1 LIEGASV
8 MVLAEDASLR
18 RSLAREIVERHA
30 EALTA
35 ADLETCVSLL
45 LTRGVDV
52 VVLDASLPP
61 GASALIERLRTIDDQ
76 IEIVLALREE
86 RADDVL
92 RSLGPIDRQHRLDV
106 VILPAPSPLCW
117 NVAISRAI
125 QRRRL
130 ERTIAVLEEQHAH
143 LSSSEEM
150 VGASAVMRDLRKRV
164 SMIASATSPVLIEG
178 ERGTGKELLARQIH
192 EGSARS
198 SAPFVTVSC
207 SAIAPD
213 HLSDELFGT
222 DKAVGAIARAS
233 RGALFLDEIEH
244 MGLEAQR
251 RLVGWLANPRD
262 EGSRRGDE
270 PRLMIST
277 RVDLRKRVKSGDFRE
292 DLFYR
297 LNVIPLRIPAL
308 RQRKDD
314 IPLLA
319 HTFLRRHASRQSK
332 DVQRIGIEAMRKIRS
347 HPWPGNVRQ
356 LEASIERAVVM
367 ARGETIVP
375 GDLLLDEELDNER
388 TTRRRARHEADDD
401 EIARTRG
408 SSANDLPAT
417 DETDWTAMP
426 YAQAKDHVMAAFH
439 TRYIDNLAARVGTN
453 VSEAARQAGLD
464 RSNFRRILKA
474 AGKSNRFVVAKG
486 ALEPART
493 VDELLAPIADDSE
506 EHEG

>member
-1 LIEGASV
+1 
-8 MVLAEDASLR
+8 MVLAEDAALR
-18 RSLAREIVERHA
+18 RSLAREIVERNA

-35 ADLETCVSLL
+35 ADLETCTSLL
-45 LTRGVDV
+45 LTRSVDV
-52 VVLDASLPP
+52 VVLDAAIAP
-61 GASALIERLRTIDDQ
+61 GANALIERLRKIDDQ

-92 RSLGPIDRQHRLDV
+92 RSLGPIDRQHRLDI
-106 VILPAPSPLCW
+106 VILPTPSPLCW

-130 ERTIAVLEEQHAH
+130 ESTIAVLEEQHAH
-143 LSSSEEM
+143 LSSTEEM
-150 VGASAVMRDLRKRV
+150 VGASAAMRELRKRI
-164 SMIASATSPVLIEG
+164 SMIASAISPVLIEG

-192 EGSARS
+192 EASPRS
-198 SAPFVTVSC
+198 SSPFVAISC
-207 SAIAPD
+207 SAIARE

-222 DKAVGAIARAS
+222 EPGM
-233 RGALFLDEIEH
+233 GALSRATRGTLFIDEIEQ
-244 MGLEAQR
+244 MSLDAQR
-251 RLVGWLANPRD
+251 RLVGWIAEMAD
-262 EGSRRGDE
+262 SGRRGNE

-277 RVDLRKRVKSGDFRE
+277 RVDLRKRVKAGDFRE

-297 LNVIPLRIPAL
+297 LNVIPLRVPSL

-332 DVQRIGIEAMRKIRS
+332 DVQRIGVEAMRKLRA

-356 LEASIERAVVM
+356 LEATIERAVVM

-375 GDLLLDEELDNER
+375 GDLMLDDELDGER
-388 TTRRRARHEADDD
+388 TNARAAHLDDVESTVTRSPTAAEV
-401 EIARTRG
+401 
-408 SSANDLPAT
+408 AT
-417 DETDWTAMP
+417 LGPEDWTTMP
-426 YAQAKDHVMAAFH
+426 YAQAKDHVLAVFH
-439 TRYIDNLAARVGTN
+439 TKYIDGLAERVGAN

-474 AGKSNRFVVAKG
+474 AGKSNRFVGAKT
-486 ALEPART
+486 ASDPART
-493 VDELLAPIADDSE
+493 VDELLAPIADDSDV
-506 EHEG
+506 